1 MSDRYDEA
9 WLANRNAKREE
20 KRSSVVAAPL
30 VILGID
36 PGMSGGIAKLK
47 QDGTSWYPSA
57 QPMPATEASI
67 VDCLWAFQ
75 KEAQEENLEII
86 CFLEHIQPMPI
97 IKRSK
102 GPQGETRE
110 EVSPGLNQIGNFMKH
125 YGFLRGCLMS
135 IGIPVEDIRP
145 QAWQKLLGCMTRG
158 NKNVSKVKAQEMFPT
173 IQVTHRIADS
183 LLIAE
188 AGRKI
193 RMGLSAGALF
203 ESSTEKVMPWEKRAT
218 ICK

>member
-1 MSDRYDEA
+1 MI
-9 WLANRNAKREE
+9 
-20 KRSSVVAAPL
+20 
-30 VILGID
+30 ILGID

-47 QDGTSWYPSA
+47 QDGARWYPSA
-57 QPMPATEASI
+57 IAMPATEDAI
-67 VDCLWAFQ
+67 ADRLWTMQEEAQ
-75 KEAQEENLEII
+75 KEEIEI
-86 CFLEHIQPMPI
+86 LCFLEHIQPMPI

-102 GPQGETRE
+102 GPTGETRE
-110 EVSPGLNQIGNFMKH
+110 EVNPGLNQIGNFMKH
-125 YGFLRGCLMS
+125 YGFLRGCLIS

-158 NKNVSKVKAQEMFPT
+158 NKNVSKGKAQQLFPT
-173 IQVTHRIADS
+173 IQVTHKIADA

-203 ESSTEKVMPWEKRAT
+203 ETRVDDRPPWEKAS
-218 ICK
+218 